1 MSPLVAELKTTGRIT
16 AVANA
21 TTPAYFYKM
30 SVQEI
35 RAEVEAMPAD
45 ERRRLAAFL
54 VSLRHKDLADYRARM
69 AQKIDDDSP
78 ANWVTLEEMDHRL
91 TS

>member
-1 MSPLVAELKTTGRIT
+1 LTGRIT

-54 VSLRHKDLADYRARM
+54 VS
-69 AQKIDDDSP
+69 
-78 ANWVTLEEMDHRL
+78 
-91 TS
+91 